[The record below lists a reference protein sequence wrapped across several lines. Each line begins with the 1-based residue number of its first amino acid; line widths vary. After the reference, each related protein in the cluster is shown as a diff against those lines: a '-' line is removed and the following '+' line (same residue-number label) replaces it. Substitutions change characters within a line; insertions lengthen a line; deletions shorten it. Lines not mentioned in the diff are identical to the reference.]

1 MLSRLLHLGE
11 AIFIEA
17 ASGMGERRRECCWV
31 ELHTRA
37 SSRGSVGM
45 GSLHAGAK
53 ATGVRQQAVHASG
66 RASQPGAAARFAS
79 APCLLTVTFRRRCA
93 ARRAHAARRDRDSG
107 ERRRGGD
114 QLRLRCAE
122 HFVAWRRCLV
132 ARDPFPQGQVVLVD
146 LVDMR
151 L

>member
-114 QLRLRCAE
+114 HSFA
-122 HFVAWRRCLV
+122 AAAPSISWRGVGASWRETLFHK
-132 ARDPFPQGQVVLVD
+132 AKSSL
-146 LVDMR
+146 
-151 L
+151 